1 MRTNIEIDDE
11 LMEQAMTA
19 SDAFTKRAVVEEAL
33 RLLLRIRAQGE
44 ILKKLKGIGWE
55 GNLEE
60 SRGSRN
66 FD

>member
-33 RLLLRIRAQGE
+33 RLRLRIRAQGE

-60 SRGSRN
+60 SRASRN

>member
-60 SRGSRN
+60 SRASRN

>member
-60 SRGSRN
+60 SRGSRTY
-66 FD
+66 D